1 MTEVGQSG
9 GCLGNCRWLVNFSI
23 SFIMI
28 TDINQLDFTK
38 RYSYADYLKWK
49 FEERLELIKGYS
61 HKMSHAPARKHQE
74 LVGSFHGMFWAFL
87 KGKEFKVY
95 SAPFDVRLPN
105 KKGNSN
111 ESTFTVLQ
119 PDLCVVCN
127 LDKLDD
133 RGCVGAPDLIIEV
146 LSPGNT
152 DKEIKLKYDIYE
164 ESGVKEYWV
173 VQPEY
178 KSVLVYLLNNDG
190 RLLDSIH

>member
-1 MTEVGQSG
+1 
-9 GCLGNCRWLVNFSI
+9 
-23 SFIMI
+23 MI